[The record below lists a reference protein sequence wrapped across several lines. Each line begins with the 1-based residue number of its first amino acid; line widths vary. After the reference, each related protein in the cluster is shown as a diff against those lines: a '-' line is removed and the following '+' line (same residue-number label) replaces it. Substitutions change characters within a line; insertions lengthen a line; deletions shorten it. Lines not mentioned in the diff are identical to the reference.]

1 MDLAS
6 NLAKIGIRL
15 AGNLSGVPGLPVLA
29 DGIVALI
36 ETCENVPKQRSAC
49 RTLHTHRIT
58 YKVSR
63 QNVKDLQK
71 RCVSLLEFLDTE
83 GSSGRPTSTRL
94 EKAIGEANE

>member
-6 NLAKIGIRL
+6 NLTKIAIRL

-36 ETCENVPKQRSAC
+36 EACENVPKQRSAR
-49 RTLHTHRIT
+49 RTLDTDQIT
-58 YKVSR
+58 YKGSR

-71 RCVSLLEFLDTE
+71 RCVFLLEFLDNE
-83 GSSGRPTSTRL
+83 GSSGRPTPKGV
-94 EKAIGEANE
+94 EKFISEAIE